1 MCYESLL
8 NGEATER
15 SLRAL
20 LRAERR
26 AALRN
31 GLAAAVLVAAV
42 LLVEGAAAWLVVA
55 LAVAAVALG
64 AALHQVVL
72 VAGATAVRLRHR
84 VGGPDPETV

>member
-8 NGEATER
+8 NGEAAER
-15 SLRAL
+15 SLRDL

-42 LLVEGAAAWLVVA
+42 LVATGAAARSVVA

-64 AALHQVVL
+64 AALHQTLL
-72 VAGATAVRLRHR
+72 VAGAVALRVRHR
-84 VGGPDPETV
+84 VRGGVPATA